1 VSKFS
6 IFIYKTVIFN
16 KKTIN
21 IMTERI
27 ARFNE
32 LTPSTLPFVEGR
44 IEGHKERKNY
54 SIVGPG
60 VAEDSQQSVKIS
72 EPHGYNLGAVSANP
86 KNGSGLHSHT
96 TAEVFLIYSGNW
108 RFYWGADGRN
118 EIILSK
124 GDIISMPTNMFRG
137 FENAGNEEGL
147 IFVVLGND
155 DPGIITWVPN
165 VLIKAKETGLALLDD
180 NSLVD
185 LKESEIPPNR
195 KLLEPITN
203 EMLQKFDN
211 YQINEIEKF
220 ICRFKN
226 QTNHEID
233 LKNGIK
239 LIQIIGS
246 NFSDNKYDHLI
257 NHNTGFNLSILKAK
271 KGLIEDLIF
280 DKPTILFSQKG
291 TWKVKIEKD
300 EFNIN
305 SKDTFS
311 LPLNTKF
318 SISIDNNEECFLNCV
333 SKA

>member
-1 VSKFS
+1 
-6 IFIYKTVIFN
+6 
-16 KKTIN
+16 
-21 IMTERI
+21 MTERI

-44 IEGHKERKNY
+44 IDGHKERKNY

-72 EPHGYNLGAVSANP
+72 KPHGYNLGAVSANP

-96 TAEVFLIYSGNW
+96 TAEVFLIYSGSW
-108 RFYWGADGRN
+108 RFYWGADGKN

-137 FENAGNEEGL
+137 FENAGDNEGL

-155 DPGIITWVPN
+155 DPGIITWVPD
-165 VLIKAKETGLALLDD
+165 VLIKARETGLALLDD
-180 NSLVD
+180 NSLID
-185 LKESEIPPNR
+185 LRENKVPSNR

-203 EMLQKFDN
+203 EILQKFDN
-211 YQINEIEKF
+211 YEINEIEKF

-226 QTNHEID
+226 QTNYEID
-233 LKNGIK
+233 LINGIK
-239 LIQIIGS
+239 IIQIIGN
-246 NFSDNKYDHLI
+246 NFSNKNYSALI
-257 NHNTGFNLSILKAK
+257 NHNTGFNLSILKGK
-271 KGLIEDLIF
+271 QGLIEDLVF

-291 TWKVKIEKD
+291 SWKVKFEEE

-311 LPLNTKF
+311 LPLNTKV
-318 SISIDNNEECFLNCV
+318 SISIDNNEDCFLNCV

>member
-1 VSKFS
+1 
-6 IFIYKTVIFN
+6 
-16 KKTIN
+16 
-21 IMTERI
+21 MTERI

-211 YQINEIEKF
+211 YQIHEIEKF

-311 LPLNTKF
+311 IPLNTKV